1 VLPLRVGSLNHRSG
15 PCSSSSGQSGNPAGR
30 PPGSRNKKT
39 LALEEAFDEHAEE
52 ILKEVVGRAK
62 EGEKSAMR
70 LCMERMLAPKR
81 ERPVAIDLP
90 VIETPADA
98 RKALAVVTAELAE
111 GSLTITE
118 ATRLIGLIQR
128 MLRLVGQIE
137 KMEQADHEEEQAQAR
152 DRAVRETR
160 EAMPAPDAKS
170 EVRPEAAQT
179 VALAAPSA
187 PALYFPVN
195 SENAGSGAG
204 REDAE
209 PRPQPAAG
217 SPLVRAA

>member
-1 VLPLRVGSLNHRSG
+1 MKFQP
-15 PCSSSSGQSGNPAGR
+15 GQSGNPAGR

-62 EGEKSAMR
+62 EGEKAAMR

-98 RKALAVVTAELAE
+98 RKALAVVAAELSE
-111 GSLTITE
+111 GGLTITE

-128 MLRLVGQIE
+128 MLRLVGQID
-137 KMEQADHEEEQAQAR
+137 KMEKTDREEEKPQALAPSVGTGDGADR
-152 DRAVRETR
+152 DGE
-160 EAMPAPDAKS
+160 
-170 EVRPEAAQT
+170 PEAR
-179 VALAAPSA
+179 AAVQASIPA
-187 PALYFPVN
+187 GPALYFPVN
-195 SENAGSGAG
+195 SENTETAWPPDEGARG
-204 REDAE
+204 GEQSE
-209 PRPQPAAG
+209 EL
-217 SPLVRAA
+217 PLARAA

>member
-1 VLPLRVGSLNHRSG
+1 MELIMKFQP
-15 PCSSSSGQSGNPAGR
+15 GQSGNPAGR

-62 EGEKSAMR
+62 EGEKAAMR

-90 VIETPADA
+90 VIETPADV
-98 RKALAVVTAELAE
+98 RKALAVVAAELAE

-118 ATRLIGLIQR
+118 ATRLVGLIER

-137 KMEQADHEEEQAQAR
+137 KMEQADREE
-152 DRAVRETR
+152 
-160 EAMPAPDAKS
+160 
-170 EVRPEAAQT
+170 EAAQ
-179 VALAAPSA
+179 ALGRSVRESMEAYLEQDEEAAGGPQAGSTGA
-187 PALYFPVN
+187 PGDPALYFPVN
-195 SENAGSGAG
+195 SENAGSAAAQAGAV
-204 REDAE
+204 REGEQSEGA
-209 PRPQPAAG
+209 
-217 SPLVRAA
+217 PLARAA

>member
-1 VLPLRVGSLNHRSG
+1 MVLNTTSRKEFPMRFQ
-15 PCSSSSGQSGNPAGR
+15 PGQSGNPAGR
-30 PPGSRNKKT
+30 PPGSRNHKT
-39 LALEEAFDEHAEE
+39 IALEEAFEEHVED

-62 EGEKSAMR
+62 EGEKNAMR

-128 MLRLVGQIE
+128 MLRLVGDIE
-137 KMEQADHEEEQAQAR
+137 KMEKAEREEQEARALGRSVRASMETYLAQDEGA
-152 DRAVRETR
+152 
-160 EAMPAPDAKS
+160 EAD
-170 EVRPEAAQT
+170 PEAIH
-179 VALAAPSA
+179 AAPPTA
-187 PALYFPVN
+187 PPDPSLY
-195 SENAGSGAG
+195 
-204 REDAE
+204 
-209 PRPQPAAG
+209 
-217 SPLVRAA
+217 

>member
-1 VLPLRVGSLNHRSG
+1 MQFQP
-15 PCSSSSGQSGNPAGR
+15 GQSGNPAGR

-81 ERPVAIDLP
+81 ERPVAIALP

-98 RKALAVVTAELAE
+98 RKALAVVAAELAE

-118 ATRLIGLIQR
+118 ATRLIGLIER
-128 MLRLVGQIE
+128 MLRLVGKIE
-137 KMEQADHEEEQAQAR
+137 KMEQADREE
-152 DRAVRETR
+152 
-160 EAMPAPDAKS
+160 
-170 EVRPEAAQT
+170 EAAQ
-179 VALAAPSA
+179 ALGRSVRESMEAYLAQDEEAAGGPQAASTGA
-187 PALYFPVN
+187 PGAPGDPALYFLVN
-195 SENAGSGAG
+195 SENDEAVASASGVRDG
-204 REDAE
+204 GQSEG
-209 PRPQPAAG
+209 P
-217 SPLVRAA
+217 PLARAA

>member
-1 VLPLRVGSLNHRSG
+1 MQFQP
-15 PCSSSSGQSGNPAGR
+15 GQSGNPAGR

-98 RKALAVVTAELAE
+98 RKALAVVAAELAE

-118 ATRLIGLIQR
+118 ATRLIGLIER

-137 KMEQADHEEEQAQAR
+137 KMEQADREEEAAQALGR
-152 DRAVRETR
+152 SVRESM
-160 EAMPAPDAKS
+160 EAYLAQDEGAAS
-170 EVRPEAAQT
+170 GPEAAST
-179 VALAAPSA
+179 GAPGDR
-187 PALYFPVN
+187 ALYFPVN
-195 SENAGSGAG
+195 SENDEAVASASGVRDGGQSEGA
-204 REDAE
+204 
-209 PRPQPAAG
+209 
-217 SPLVRAA
+217 PLARAA

>member
-1 VLPLRVGSLNHRSG
+1 MQFQP
-15 PCSSSSGQSGNPAGR
+15 GQSGNPAGR

-81 ERPVAIDLP
+81 ERPVAIALP

-98 RKALAVVTAELAE
+98 RKALAVVAGELAE
-111 GSLTITE
+111 GNLTITE
-118 ATRLIGLIQR
+118 ATRLIGLIER

-137 KMEQADHEEEQAQAR
+137 KMEKTNREE
-152 DRAVRETR
+152 
-160 EAMPAPDAKS
+160 
-170 EVRPEAAQT
+170 EAAQ
-179 VALAAPSA
+179 ALGRSVRESMEAYLAQDEGAASGPQAASTGVPGD

-195 SENAGSGAG
+195 SENAGAATALPSGVG
-204 REDAE
+204 GGEQSE
-209 PRPQPAAG
+209 G
-217 SPLVRAA
+217 VPLARAA

>member
-1 VLPLRVGSLNHRSG
+1 MELTMKYQP
-15 PCSSSSGQSGNPAGR
+15 GQSGNPAGR

-39 LALEEAFDEHAEE
+39 IAIEEAFEEHAEDV
-52 ILKEVVGRAK
+52 LKEVVGRAK
-62 EGEKSAMR
+62 EGEKTAMR

-128 MLRLVGQIE
+128 MLRLVGDIE
-137 KMEQADHEEEQAQAR
+137 KMEKAGREAEEAKALGRSVRASMDAFLAQDEATRAPAEATQTAAPASAR
-152 DRAVRETR
+152 D
-160 EAMPAPDAKS
+160 
-170 EVRPEAAQT
+170 
-179 VALAAPSA
+179 PS
-187 PALYFPVN
+187 LYFPVN
-195 SENAGSGAG
+195 SENVPAPDGSRAGPGGTGQAG
-204 REDAE
+204 EPSAE
-209 PRPQPAAG
+209 A
-217 SPLVRAA
+217 PLARAA

>member
-1 VLPLRVGSLNHRSG
+1 MRFQP
-15 PCSSSSGQSGNPAGR
+15 GQSGNPAGR
-30 PPGSRNKKT
+30 PPGSRNHKT
-39 LALEEAFDEHAEE
+39 IALEEAFEEHVED

-62 EGEKSAMR
+62 EGEKNAMR

-111 GSLTITE
+111 GDLTITE

-137 KMEQADHEEEQAQAR
+137 KMEQADREENDARALGRSVGETMEAYLAQEEEMETAPQAPQ
-152 DRAVRETR
+152 TTP
-160 EAMPAPDAKS
+160 PADP
-170 EVRPEAAQT
+170 P
-179 VALAAPSA
+179 
-187 PALYFPVN
+187 LYSPVN
-195 SENAGSGAG
+195 SQIE
-204 REDAE
+204 
-209 PRPQPAAG
+209 RPQTGPGGENGA
-217 SPLVRAA
+217 SPGALPRETEARSLPRAA

>member
-1 VLPLRVGSLNHRSG
+1 MELSMKFQP
-15 PCSSSSGQSGNPAGR
+15 GQSGNPAGR

-98 RKALAVVTAELAE
+98 RKALAVVAAELAE

-118 ATRLIGLIQR
+118 ATRLVGLIER

-137 KMEQADHEEEQAQAR
+137 KMEQADCEE
-152 DRAVRETR
+152 
-160 EAMPAPDAKS
+160 
-170 EVRPEAAQT
+170 EAAQ
-179 VALAAPSA
+179 ALGRSVRESMEAYLAQDEEAASGAEAASTGAPGD

-195 SENAGSGAG
+195 SENDEAVASASGVRDGGQSEGA
-204 REDAE
+204 
-209 PRPQPAAG
+209 
-217 SPLVRAA
+217 PLARAA